1 MMFVKR
7 LPGMSA
13 LEILLMMN
21 LAKENIN
28 VNQS

>member
-1 MMFVKR
+1 MFVKR